1 MTRYELGERIG
12 VGGMAEIF
20 RATAVAAGGFE
31 KPVAIKR
38 ILPHL
43 SQDQRFV
50 KLLIS
55 EAKLLSQLRHRNIVQ
70 IFDVGLGEDGQFF
83 LVMEYVDGA
92 DLGNLYD
99 KLEDARKRLP
109 LELSVH
115 IVAEVCDALE
125 YAHRARGA
133 DDEPLNIVHR
143 DVSPAN
149 ILLSRSG
156 EVKLTDFGIAKH
168 AEEHTGHGG
177 VRGKF
182 AYIAPE
188 QAINERVDARSD
200 VYSCG
205 VVLYELVL
213 GHRLFSGMP
222 DFDALRA
229 VREAKITRPREID
242 AQVSPEL
249 EAILMTALAKNADD
263 RFPSAGK
270 MGSALRS
277 FRYSLAESG
286 GDPAAEIA
294 RILDKASAQPAGK
307 GRGITRE
314 KTVVRIRTAA
324 GFATGA
330 FETFAGTTLD
340 GDMPGDAGESRW
352 DFDDDEET
360 QAMASRH
367 LPRLNAPTTP
377 TSVVPRG
384 PGPRAG
390 SQHDRSDLDVPSLV
404 RAAATGNNGQRAA
417 AVIAPIQ
424 PERAATPTIR
434 DLFHTGAMLDDP
446 QLGNSALAR
455 PAPPVAHLPSDA
467 EVLSAPRRRRIMILI
482 LVAVFVATASFV
494 VANAVLSS
502 GAAATGVDAGPLF
515 DAGPPDGAVVEMP
528 PVVVPEKKPAHKKT
542 RHRKKRRHHKR

>member
-20 RATAVAAGGFE
+20 RGTAVAAGGFE

-92 DLGNLYD
+92 DLGNLYE

-188 QAINERVDARSD
+188 QAVNQHVDPRSD
-200 VYSCG
+200 VYSAG
-205 VVLYELVL
+205 VCLYELVL

-229 VREAKITRPREID
+229 VREAKITRPRVID
-242 AQVSPEL
+242 SQVSPEL
-249 EAILMTALAKNADD
+249 EAILMTALAKNPDD

-286 GDPAAEIA
+286 ADPAAEIA
-294 RILDKASAQPAGK
+294 RILEKASNQPAGK
-307 GRGITRE
+307 GRNMARE

-324 GFATGA
+324 GFGMAE
-330 FETFAGTTLD
+330 FEEFSGTTLG
-340 GDMPGDAGESRW
+340 GDVPGNNESRW

-360 QAMASRH
+360 QAMEARH
-367 LPRLNAPTTP
+367 LPRPEASTTRNE
-377 TSVVPRG
+377 VVPRDA
-384 PGPRAG
+384 GPRAG
-390 SQHDRSDLDVPSLV
+390 SEFDTSDLEVPSLV
-404 RAAATGNNGQRAA
+404 PTAGGASNGRQAA
-417 AVIAPIQ
+417 AVIAPVQ
-424 PERAATPTIR
+424 PERAATPTVR
-434 DLFHTGAMLDDP
+434 DLFHTGALLDDP
-446 QLGNSALAR
+446 SIS
-455 PAPPVAHLPSDA
+455 PPSSPVAKLPSDA
-467 EVLSAPRRRRIMILI
+467 EVLSAPRRRRIMIMI
-482 LVAVFVATASFV
+482 LVAVGVATSSFV
-494 VANAVLSS
+494 VANAVLSR
-502 GAAATGVDAGPLF
+502 GAAAPGVDAAPAF
-515 DAGPPDGAVVEMP
+515 DAGPPDGGDVEMP
-528 PVVVPEKKPAHKKT
+528 PVVVPEKKPTHKK
-542 RHRKKRRHHKR
+542 RHRRKKKSHRKR

>member
-83 LVMEYVDGA
+83 LVMEYVNGA
-92 DLGNLYD
+92 DLGNLYE
-99 KLEDARKRLP
+99 KLEAARKRLP

-125 YAHRARGA
+125 YAHKARGS

-168 AEEHTGHGG
+168 TEEHTGHGG

-188 QAINERVDARSD
+188 QAVNERVNARSD
-200 VYSCG
+200 VYSAG
-205 VVLYELVL
+205 VCLYELVL

-229 VREAKITRPREID
+229 VREHKITRPREID

-249 EAILMTALAKNADD
+249 EAILMTALARNADD

-294 RILDKASAQPAGK
+294 RILEKAAAQPAGK
-307 GRGITRE
+307 GRNMTRE

-324 GFATGA
+324 GFATG
-330 FETFAGTTLD
+330 FEDFAGTTLG
-340 GDMPGDAGESRW
+340 GDVAGDSESRW
-352 DFDDDEET
+352 DFDEDEET
-360 QAMASRH
+360 QAMEARH
-367 LPRLNAPTTP
+367 LRRPPAPTEP
-377 TSVVPRG
+377 TSVVPRAA
-384 PGPRAG
+384 PRVG
-390 SQHDRSDLDVPSLV
+390 SEFDTSDLEVPSLV
-404 RAAATGNNGQRAA
+404 PATNGTNGEQAAAM
-417 AVIAPIQ
+417 IAPVL

-434 DLFHTGAMLDDP
+434 DLFHTGALLDNP
-446 QLGNSALAR
+446 SI
-455 PAPPVAHLPSDA
+455 APPSAPVAKLPSDA
-467 EVLSAPRRRRIMILI
+467 EVLSAPRRRRIMIMI
-482 LVAVFVATASFV
+482 LVAVVVATGSFV

-502 GAAATGVDAGPLF
+502 GAAATGIDAGPAF
-515 DAGPPDGAVVEMP
+515 DAGPPDGGAEVEMP
-528 PVVVPEKKPAHKKT
+528 PVVVPEKKPVHKKT
-542 RHRKKRRHHKR
+542 RHRKKRRRHNR